1 MYKLKRGYGI
11 PKNKITI
18 RLNKIIKVGNLSK
31 IILSY
36 LKTKSSRWVYDN
48 YYNKWVRIL

>member
-11 PKNKITI
+11 PKNKIII
-18 RLNKIIKVGNLSK
+18 RLNKIIKVENVSK

-36 LKTKSSRWVYDN
+36 LKTEMSRWVYDD
-48 YYNKWVRIL
+48 YYKRWVRIL